1 MNFRKLVATT
11 RSVRRFDETRLVTMS
26 VLEAL
31 VDLARQTASAG
42 NSQPLAYVLVNDPDA
57 NAELFATLGWAAY
70 LTDWPGPQLGEQP
83 TAYLVMCVNREL
95 GKHAQVDAGI
105 QAQTIML
112 GARDLGFAAC
122 MLGSINRKQLAPIVA
137 LPESHDILYVIAL
150 GAPGEKVVQ
159 EQVAQDGNI
168 KYWRDADGCHHVP
181 KRPLDQVILG
191 RLGK

>member
-1 MNFRKLVATT
+1 MNFRKLVAQT
-11 RSVRRFDETRLVTMS
+11 RSVRRFDETRSLTMS

-31 VDLARQTASAG
+31 ADLARQTASAG
-42 NSQPLAYVLVNDPDA
+42 NKQPLTYVLVNDPDA
-57 NAELFATLGWAAY
+57 NAELFATLGWAAF
-70 LTDWPGPQLGEQP
+70 LPDWPGPQPGERP
-83 TAYLVMCVNREL
+83 TAYMVMCANREL
-95 GKHAQVDAGI
+95 GDHAQVDAGI

-122 MLGSINRKQLAPIVA
+122 MLGSVNRTRLAPIVG

-159 EQVAQDGNI
+159 EEVAQDGNI